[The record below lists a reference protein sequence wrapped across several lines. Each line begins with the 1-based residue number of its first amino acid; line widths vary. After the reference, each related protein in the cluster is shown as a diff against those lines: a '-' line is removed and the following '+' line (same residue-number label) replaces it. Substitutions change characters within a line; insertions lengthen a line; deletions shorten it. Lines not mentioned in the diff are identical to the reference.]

1 MFWWRIASHG
11 DRITRLEHHARK
23 NFRPHAR
30 AASNPMNAQEIAERD
45 EEEVYFRCPIPSDQA
60 KAVLLVGRRSIPIL
74 VQEASI
80 DAFTVLVAPRYSSK
94 LKVGRPWTL
103 EYDGTRTEIH
113 PQWIFNSPDGQVQL
127 GLRRLRDLTPQ
138 PHVSRSFL
146 TKVGGKRY
154 EDPSFSAAAYGG
166 FVLFLFALMALPGL
180 GDRLGTAPRIESAIR
195 WVMQGIDKAISQS
208 L

>member
-1 MFWWRIASHG
+1 MS
-11 DRITRLEHHARK
+11 T
-23 NFRPHAR
+23 
-30 AASNPMNAQEIAERD
+30 SEIAERE

-60 KAVLLVGRRSIPIL
+60 KAVLVVGRRSIPIL

-127 GLRRLRDLTPQ
+127 GLRRLRDLTRP
-138 PHVSRSFL
+138 PSVRRSFL
-146 TKVGGKRY
+146 TRVGGRRY

-166 FVLFLFALMALPGL
+166 FVLCLFALMSLPGL
-180 GDRLGTAPRIESAIR
+180 GDQLGTAPRIENTIR
-195 WVMQGIDKAISQS
+195 WIIKGIDQAITDNF
-208 L
+208 